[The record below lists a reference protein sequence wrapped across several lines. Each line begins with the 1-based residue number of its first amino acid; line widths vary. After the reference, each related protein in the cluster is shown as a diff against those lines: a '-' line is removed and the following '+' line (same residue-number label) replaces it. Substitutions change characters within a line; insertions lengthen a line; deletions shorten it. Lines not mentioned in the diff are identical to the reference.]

1 MVMDPS
7 TGLWK
12 QQASSPP
19 TRSVPTTSYTQPT
32 TTTSSTTTSGYR
44 GNSYGSG
51 HPSPPPLLPPS
62 CYPPPFYIP
71 TYYLPPKSPL
81 LLSPPWT
88 LLDDDSG
95 PTTGSASGY
104 TGMGYAGLKPTVTST
119 SSAGGGTGGGGYGRP
134 IGSSYAPATTGYHQ
148 PGMFT
153 PFFHLSRHFF
163 TSTSSFSITYIHSL
177 TFPFVL
183 FYMLTHIVT
192 HTYNPSPPSYLTP
205 HQPLTRK

>member
-1 MVMDPS
+1 MDPS

-32 TTTSSTTTSGYR
+32 TTTTSTATSGYR

-51 HPSPPPLLPPS
+51 HPSPPLPLFFPPLVIH
-62 CYPPPFYIP
+62 PPFIS
-71 TYYLPPKSPL
+71 PPIIVQLNPL

-88 LLDDDSG
+88 LLDDDAG
-95 PTTGSASGY
+95 QTTGSVSGY

-119 SSAGGGTGGGGYGRP
+119 SSAGGGGGTGGGGYGRP

-153 PFFHLSRHFF
+153 PFFHWSLHFF
-163 TSTSSFSITYIHSL
+163 SSSSFLLRIFIH
-177 TFPFVL
+177 
-183 FYMLTHIVT
+183 
-192 HTYNPSPPSYLTP
+192 
-205 HQPLTRK
+205 